1 MNRPL
6 LVLSTFLLLVFLL
19 IKPGS
24 ESARQEGGAS
34 WRSLLINMVGDYS
47 AAKRNQEA
55 SAVKSSASFTST
67 SVRKGHQSPSS
78 NLPLKTNSTES
89 DASIAPD
96 GVTEASLNQITVKDQ
111 NTGFTYT
118 VPSTTGFQVAAAE
131 VLGEQTSADIADFD
145 ESLTPPA
152 PDAPEW
158 AKLRWLEAILV
169 DGINDQEMN
178 GLNQLISSPQGS
190 DITQEILSSA
200 TLADA
205 SPALLALIEKGL
217 SSTQSARVRM
227 LALHLAKDHY
237 PEIVQ
242 RVLTDTDETLRLH
255 AEALL
260 DAGRQGTE
268 FRE

>member
-6 LVLSTFLLLVFLL
+6 LALATLLLLVFLL

-24 ESARQEGGAS
+24 ESTRQEGGAS
-34 WRSLLINMVGDYS
+34 WRSLLSNALGEYS
-47 AAKRNQEA
+47 AAKRNQESLA
-55 SAVKSSASFTST
+55 TKSSASST
-67 SVRKGHQSPSS
+67 TASGRKGNQNVST
-78 NLPLKTNSTES
+78 NLPLNTNTTES
-89 DASIAPD
+89 EASIAPD
-96 GVTEASLNQITVKDQ
+96 RVTEASLNQIAVKDQ
-111 NTGFTYT
+111 NTGITYT

-131 VLGEQTSADIADFD
+131 VLGEQTGADVADFD

-178 GLNQLISSPQGS
+178 ALTLLISSPPGS

-200 TLADA
+200 TLAEA

-242 RVLTDTDETLRLH
+242 RVLTDTDENLRLH